1 MKEFIHYLKKE
12 GYSSSTAE
20 KSMIY
25 ARKYI
30 KWLEEHNLKIED
42 TEYRDLLNYISHL
55 QSQNFKRTYINHQIT
70 CLGYY
75 YNYLNL
81 PNITYKVRILG
92 SERRSPLLL
101 SEEELNEIYNNYET
115 ENPEE
120 KLMLSLIIYQGITRE
135 ETLKLTIKSINLEKG
150 QIEIPGTNYR
160 NSRMLNLESHQVIPF
175 YNHIEKKKE
184 EREEILFT
192 KCKTHWVLSKFLTL
206 IHKNLKK
213 QNKTLNL
220 KQLRQSRYTI
230 YIKNH
235 GLRIGQHMSGFKS
248 IKTAERYRKKDIT
261 DLKAAIAKYH
271 PLNEV

>member
-1 MKEFIHYLKKE
+1 MNNYKKHLEKE
-12 GYSSSTAE
+12 GYSASTAE

-42 TEYRDLLNYISHL
+42 TEYRDLLNYIGYL
-55 QSQNFKRTYINHQIT
+55 QTQNFKKTYINQQIT

-92 SERRSPLLL
+92 AEERSKLLL
-101 SEEELNEIYNNYET
+101 SEKELDEIYNNYESS
-115 ENPEE
+115 NIEE
-120 KLMLSLIIYQGITRE
+120 KLMLGLIIYQGITRE
-135 ETLKLTIKSINLEKG
+135 ETLKLTIKSINPEKG

-160 NSRMLNLESHQVIPF
+160 NERILNLESHQVIPF
-175 YNHIEKKKE
+175 YNHIEMKKSQK
-184 EREEILFT
+184 EEILFT

-206 IHKNLKK
+206 IHKNLNK
-213 QNKTLNL
+213 QNEKLNL

-261 DLKAAIAKYH
+261 DLKAAILKYH